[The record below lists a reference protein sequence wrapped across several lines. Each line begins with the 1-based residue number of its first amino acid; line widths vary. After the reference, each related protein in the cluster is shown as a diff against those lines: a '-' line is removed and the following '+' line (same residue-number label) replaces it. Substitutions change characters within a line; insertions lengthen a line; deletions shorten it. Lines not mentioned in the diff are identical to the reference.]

1 MTLRLLI
8 LGGTGE
14 AQELYKTLENQIPDL
29 KVVYSLSGATDSPVD
44 FGAHMRIGGF
54 GGIQGLVDHLEAHD
68 FDALIDATH
77 PFAER
82 ITAHAVAA
90 CEAASVPRLRL
101 ERAQWVLPAKT
112 DAVFVPDAIEA
123 ANLLVRTTSESAF
136 LTIGRKALS
145 AFEGM
150 DKTHLLV
157 RVLDE
162 PAEPLSLFRHT
173 IVTGRPPF
181 SVDEEE
187 ALMREHNIDTLV
199 TKASG
204 GDATRAK
211 LDAAERVRAR
221 IILIRRPLP
230 PDGDRVFS
238 VEEAVDWV
246 RNLNA

>member
-1 MTLRLLI
+1 MTKRILI
-8 LGGTGE
+8 LGGTTE
-14 AQELYKTLENQIPDL
+14 AQDLYLSLQEQLPEIELS
-29 KVVYSLSGATDSPVD
+29 YSLSGATDNPAD
-44 FGAHMRIGGF
+44 FGANMRIGGF
-54 GGIQGLVDHLEAHD
+54 GGIQGLTEHLESHD
-68 FDALIDATH
+68 FDALLDATH

-90 CEAASVPRLRL
+90 CEAAGVPRLRL
-101 ERAQWVLPAKT
+101 ERSQWVLPTKT

-123 ANLLVRTTSESAF
+123 ANLLVRTTSENAF
-136 LTIGRKALS
+136 LTIGRMALS

-157 RVLDE
+157 RLLEE
-162 PAEPLSLFRHT
+162 PSAPLALTHHT
-173 IVTGRPPF
+173 LVTGRPPF

-221 IILIRRPLP
+221 IILIRRPIP

-238 VEEAVDWV
+238 VEEAVAWAKKLSV
-246 RNLNA
+246 